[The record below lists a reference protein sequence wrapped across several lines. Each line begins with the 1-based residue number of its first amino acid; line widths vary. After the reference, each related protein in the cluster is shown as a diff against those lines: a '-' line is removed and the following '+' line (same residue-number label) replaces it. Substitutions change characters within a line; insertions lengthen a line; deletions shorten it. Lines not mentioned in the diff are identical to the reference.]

1 MARHALTDVRGRL
14 DGAGRLIE
22 ADPALEALQREA
34 GAAIGDVLAIPQL
47 AAIARLALELGAEVS
62 RPALAA
68 SASED
73 IEMWVKA
80 LPADG
85 GLTLV
90 LDDWRPRPPGG
101 SRLEPLLAGDGF
113 PDAQPVRLE
122 WTADEQ
128 LRLIA
133 ISSDLARIF
142 GVEAETVA
150 GLPLTRLVQL
160 EENDDGDM
168 PLIEALAL
176 RHDFDGQK
184 GRSRNGDGVSLT
196 LSGRVVTATDGSFAG
211 FRGDVIMAVAPGA
224 GDDPTVSTDPAGFD
238 HALDDVL
245 REPLERIIESAGRIV
260 ERADGP
266 LRGDYASYGGDIAAA
281 ARHLSSVIRDM
292 GDSLTSERSEAN
304 RPVDLT
310 ALAAEALVMVEPSAE
325 ERSIDIQLED
335 RQPLVASGQERAII
349 QILVNLL
356 GNAVRHSNEGE
367 SVDISFSET
376 AASASLTVRDHGRGI
391 AMADQQRIFERYEQV
406 EQGGGS
412 AGLGLAISRRL
423 ARAMGGDISVYSAP
437 GEGAAFTLTL
447 PTA

>member
-1 MARHALTDVRGRL
+1 MAKTAKKEVRGRI
-14 DGAGRLIE
+14 DGTGRLVE

-34 GAAIGDVLAIPQL
+34 GAALGDVLAIPQL

-68 SASED
+68 SAGED

-80 LPADG
+80 LPEG
-85 GLTLV
+85 EGLTLV
-90 LDDWRPRPPGG
+90 LDDWRPRPAGG
-101 SRLEPLLAGDGF
+101 PRLEPLLSADGMR
-113 PDAQPVRLE
+113 AERGLSLE

-133 ISSDLARIF
+133 LSGELATMF
-142 GVEAETVA
+142 GVDPEAVA
-150 GLPLTRLVQL
+150 GLPLTRLIQL
-160 EENDDGDM
+160 EEDDEGDM
-168 PLIEALAL
+168 PLIEALAS
-176 RHDFDGQK
+176 RRDFEGQRARNRADGETM
-184 GRSRNGDGVSLT
+184 LT
-196 LSGRVVTATDGSFAG
+196 LSGQVVTGADGAFAG
-211 FRGDVIMAVAPGA
+211 FRGNVAVANAQGTQA
-224 GDDPTVSTDPAGFD
+224 DSGQSTFD

-260 ERADGP
+260 DRADGP

-292 GDSLTSERSEAN
+292 GDGLTGEGEEAN

-310 ALAAEALVMVEPSAE
+310 ALAAEALVMVEPAAE
-325 ERSIDIQLED
+325 ERSVNLELQS

-356 GNAVRHSNEGE
+356 GNAVRHSNEGGKVE
-367 SVDISFSET
+367 INFSES
-376 AASASLTVRDHGRGI
+376 AGSASLTVSDHGQGI
-391 AMADQQRIFERYEQV
+391 DPADQQRIFERYEQV
-406 EQGGGS
+406 EKSGGS

-423 ARAMGGDISVYSAP
+423 ARAMGGDISVESAT
-437 GEGAAFTLTL
+437 GEGARFTLTL
-447 PTA
+447 PLA